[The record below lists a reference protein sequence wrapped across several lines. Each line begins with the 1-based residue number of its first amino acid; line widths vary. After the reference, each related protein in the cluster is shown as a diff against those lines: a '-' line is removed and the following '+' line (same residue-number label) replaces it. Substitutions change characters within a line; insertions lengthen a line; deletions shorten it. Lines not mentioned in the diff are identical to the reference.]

1 MPLVETSVGMAGDAD
16 FADLYQQL
24 FARALRT
31 AASLLAARDG
41 AEEIAAETMARAY
54 VHWGNVVGHA
64 PAWVTRVAANLALDQ
79 LRRKPVY
86 TTPSPKPPDEALERV
101 AFRQRVAGLP
111 RRQREVLALRY
122 LVDLDEADT
131 ARVLGLSVTTVRT
144 HTRRALDHLRR
155 GFDAGG
161 RFDET

>member
-1 MPLVETSVGMAGDAD
+1 MPLVETSVGTAGAAD
-16 FADLYQQL
+16 FADRYQQL
-24 FARALRT
+24 FARALRVAT
-31 AASLLAARDG
+31 SLLTERDG

-54 VHWGNVVGHA
+54 VRWEKVAEHA

-79 LRRKPVY
+79 LRRKPAY
-86 TTPSPKPPDEALERV
+86 ARPSPKPPDEALELV
-101 AFRQRVAGLP
+101 AFRERVAGLP

-131 ARVLGLSVTTVRT
+131 ARVLGVSVTTVRT